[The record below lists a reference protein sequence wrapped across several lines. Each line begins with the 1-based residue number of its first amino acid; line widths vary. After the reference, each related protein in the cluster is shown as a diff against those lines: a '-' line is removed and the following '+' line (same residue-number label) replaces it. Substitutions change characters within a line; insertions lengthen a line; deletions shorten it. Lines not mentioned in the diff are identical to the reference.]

1 MVSNVTPNLQVIT
14 REIFDLPCV
23 LKAPK
28 SFDAVDW
35 KVSFFYNKFNGELV
49 SKEFSFQFTR
59 KCMTS
64 SKRYRVFSAAEHHCR
79 AAISK
84 PYQ

>member
-28 SFDAVDW
+28 SFDAVDC
-35 KVSFFYNKFNGELV
+35 KVSFFFI
-49 SKEFSFQFTR
+49 
-59 KCMTS
+59 
-64 SKRYRVFSAAEHHCR
+64 
-79 AAISK
+79 ISLMGNLLANNSLSNL
-84 PYQ
+84 PENV

>member
-35 KVSFFYNKFNGELV
+35 KVSFFFCFIISLMENLLAKNSV
-49 SKEFSFQFTR
+49 SNLPEN
-59 KCMTS
+59 
-64 SKRYRVFSAAEHHCR
+64 V
-79 AAISK
+79 
-84 PYQ
+84 

>member
-35 KVSFFYNKFNGELV
+35 KVSFFF
-49 SKEFSFQFTR
+49 FFF
-59 KCMTS
+59 
-64 SKRYRVFSAAEHHCR
+64 
-79 AAISK
+79 
-84 PYQ
+84 

>member
-28 SFDAVDW
+28 SFDTVDW
-35 KVSFFYNKFNGELV
+35 KVSFFFIISLMENLLAKNSV
-49 SKEFSFQFTR
+49 SNLPEN
-59 KCMTS
+59 
-64 SKRYRVFSAAEHHCR
+64 V
-79 AAISK
+79 
-84 PYQ
+84 